1 MSDNYSGLSSQDV
14 PATPSSGKETI
25 MAQTVN
31 GWPVIFHEDYDGPG
45 PHLRKWYFPAG
56 NGLTH
61 HEKYLILRDGAIGFV
76 LMHFFLWFHETIE
89 RIDVQ
94 KLWDEWGWAV
104 RPVRGQTTGYSNHAG
119 GAAGDINAT
128 VHPRGVSIWRTFKSW
143 QIFKIR
149 ARVKLFYRGIVIWG
163 GDWSIPDGMHGEI
176 ARVPMNRVQVLA
188 RRLAKTPRGQRILKA
203 NPGVNKNF
211 P

>member
-1 MSDNYSGLSSQDV
+1 
-14 PATPSSGKETI
+14 

-45 PHLRKWYFPAG
+45 PHLCKWYFPEG
-56 NGLTH
+56 HGLTR
-61 HEKYLILRDGAIGFV
+61 HEKYLILRDGAIGFII
-76 LMHFFLWFHETIE
+76 MHFFLWFHETIE
-89 RIDVQ
+89 RLDTQ

-104 RPVRGQTTGYSNHAG
+104 RPVRGQSTGYSNHAG
-119 GAAGDINAT
+119 GAAGDGNAT
-128 VHPRGVSIWRTFKSW
+128 QHPRGVSIWRTFSAK
-143 QIFKIR
+143 QIKAIR
-149 ARVKLFYRGIVIWG
+149 MWVHTKKYAGVLIWG
-163 GDWSIPDGMHGEI
+163 GDWSIPDGMHAEI
-176 ARVPMNRVQVLA
+176 ARVPYNRVQRVA